1 MMQGRPWMALAMTA
15 SPPARPLLLLTLLPR
30 VARFLW
36 RVLTAFLRNRGIL
49 LAGGVGYNILL
60 SIVPLFALLVVL
72 LARIVDETH
81 LLGVL
86 SIQAQHL
93 APAHAEV
100 LLEAVR
106 TLLDSREVIG
116 ILGFPV
122 LLLFSSFAFRML
134 EDALAIIFH
143 APDTHHQGRS
153 AWVSVLL
160 PYAFMVVLGA
170 GLMALTLLVSLLSSL
185 NALWLALF
193 ERELPLAGA
202 SEPVLNL
209 ASFLGVFLLFSAIYK
224 VLPVMKVALRRAV
237 IGGLVAALLWEGV
250 RLLLV
255 YYFANISFVNAVYG
269 SLATLIVVLLSLE
282 VGAIILLLGA
292 QVIAELEH
300 NARQGLPWHID
311 PRRQAVTHVD

>member
-1 MMQGRPWMALAMTA
+1 MT
-15 SPPARPLLLLTLLPR
+15 SPPVRYRRLLFTLLPR
-30 VARFLW
+30 VLHFLW
-36 RVLTAFLRNRGIL
+36 RVLCAFLRNRGIL

-60 SIVPLFALLVVL
+60 SIVPLFALMVVL
-72 LARIVDETH
+72 LAGVVDQQH
-81 LLGVL
+81 LLEVL
-86 SIQAQHL
+86 TVQARHL

-106 TLLDSREVIG
+106 TLLDSRDVIG

-143 APDTHHQGRS
+143 APDTHLTRRS

-160 PYAFMVVLGA
+160 PYGFMLVLGA
-170 GLMALTLLVSLLSSL
+170 GLLALTLLVSLVSSM
-185 NALWLALF
+185 NALWVALF
-193 ERELPLAGA
+193 ERELPLAGL
-202 SEPVLNL
+202 SEPMLNL
-209 ASFLGVFLLFSAIYK
+209 TSFLGVFLLFSAIYK
-224 VLPVMKVALRRAV
+224 FLPVVKIALRRAV
-237 IGGLVAALLWEGV
+237 VGGFVAALLWEGV

-255 YYFANISFVNAVYG
+255 FYFANISLVNAVYG
-269 SLATLIVVLLSLE
+269 SLATLVVVLLSLE

-292 QVIAELEH
+292 QVIAELER
-300 NARQGLPWHID
+300 NARLGLAWHID

>member
-1 MMQGRPWMALAMTA
+1 MTDA
-15 SPPARPLLLLTLLPR
+15 PPPPRSHHVAFTLLPR
-30 VARFLW
+30 MARFLW

-72 LARIVDETH
+72 LAGVVDEQH
-81 LLGVL
+81 LLEVL
-86 SIQAQHL
+86 SVQARHL

-106 TLLDSREVIG
+106 TLLDSRDVIG

-143 APDTHHQGRS
+143 APDTHLHGRS
-153 AWVSVLL
+153 AWVSVLM
-160 PYAFMVVLGA
+160 PYAFMLVLGA
-170 GLMALTLLVSLLSSL
+170 GLLALTLLVTLASSL
-185 NALWLALF
+185 NALWMALF
-193 ERELPLAGA
+193 GRELPLAGL
-202 SEPVLNL
+202 SEPMLNL
-209 ASFLGVFLLFSAIYK
+209 TSFLGVFLLFSAIYK
-224 VLPVMKVALRRAV
+224 VLPVVGIALRRAV
-237 IGGLVAALLWEGV
+237 VGGFVAALLWEGV

-292 QVIAELEH
+292 QVIAELER
-300 NARQGLPWHID
+300 NARLGLPWHID

>member
-1 MMQGRPWMALAMTA
+1 MPLS
-15 SPPARPLLLLTLLPR
+15 SPPRPSRPSVFPLLPR
-30 VARFLW
+30 VAIFLW
-36 RVLTAFLRNRGIL
+36 RVFTAFLRNRGIL

-72 LARIVDETH
+72 LARVVDETH

-86 SIQAQHL
+86 SVQAQHL

-100 LLEAVR
+100 LLDAVR
-106 TLLDSREVIG
+106 ALLDTREVIG

-143 APDTHHQGRS
+143 APDTHQHGRS

-170 GLMALTLLVSLLSSL
+170 GLMALTLLVTLASSL

-193 ERELPLAGA
+193 DRELPMAGL
-202 SEPVLNL
+202 SGPVLNL

-224 VLPVMKVALRRAV
+224 VLPVVQVALRRAV

-292 QVIAELEH
+292 QVIAELER
-300 NARQGLPWHID
+300 NARLGLPWYVD
-311 PRRQAVTHVD
+311 PRRQAVTHVE